1 MISKKRFQN
10 FVYNFVKE
18 HISEVKETYDN
29 LGFNNEKDMLN
40 KIKNNEVDACWA
52 FQELMQWG
60 LREDYTKQYQVGN
73 LKDMW
78 ESPVYKVYDYYF
90 IIWDCALKEVKVT
103 TKTIQEFTII

>member
-18 HISEVKETYDN
+18 HISEVKDTYDY
-29 LGFNNEKDMLN
+29 LGFKNEKDMLN
-40 KIKNNEVDACWA
+40 EIKNNDEVACWA

-60 LREDYTKQYQVGN
+60 LKEDYTKQFQVGN
-73 LKDMW
+73 LNDIW
-78 ESPVYKVYDYYF
+78 ETPVYKVFDHYF
-90 IIWDCALKEVKVT
+90 IVWDSALKEVKVT